1 MNVLRLAMLSAWA
14 RRFTLSVTVLA
25 VALAT
30 SLLLLMERVRQDTRN
45 SFLQAVSGVDL
56 VVGPRSSGVALV
68 LQSVFHVGSVPHTL
82 SWSAY
87 EKLSEHPAVAWT
99 APLLLGDSV
108 AGFPVVGTTAEGLTH
123 LQHGEEEPLK
133 LAQGRFFSQHF
144 EAVVGHEV
152 AQRLKL
158 KLGQSLT
165 VAHGM
170 AEVGTLEHG
179 DKPVTVVGILAPT
192 ATPMDRSIW
201 MNLESITAM
210 HLDWMGGAPL
220 PGLQIPADMVRKF
233 QLQPK
238 NLNAVL
244 VGLKRRSDVFK
255 VQRQWN
261 EMPGE
266 ALQAVMP
273 GVALDELW
281 AMLAQFERSLKV
293 MAWMVTAVGL
303 AGLMGTLLAGLN
315 ERRRELAVM
324 RALGA
329 SPLKLMA
336 LVMLEGTWVTL
347 IGLTF
352 GMVLREAALRLLAP
366 WAMTEMGIRLLPGWP
381 EPGEWG
387 LMAAVLVTGVAF
399 SLLPGWRAW
408 KMSLTDGLM
417 PRS

>member
-1 MNVLRLAMLSAWA
+1 MSLFRLAMLSAWA

-30 SLLLLMERVRQDTRN
+30 CLLLLMERVRQDTRN
-45 SFLQAVSGVDL
+45 SFMQSVSGVDL

-87 EKLSEHPAVAWT
+87 EKLNEHPAVAWT

-108 AGFPVVGTTAEGLTH
+108 AGFPVVGTTADALTH
-123 LQHGEEEPLK
+123 LQHGEEEPLR
-133 LAQGRFFSQHF
+133 LAQGRLFSSHF

-158 KLGQSLT
+158 KLGQSLI

-170 AEVGTLEHG
+170 AEVGALEHD

-201 MNLESITAM
+201 MNLESITAL

-220 PGLQIPADMVRKF
+220 PGMHIPADMVRKF

-255 VQRQWN
+255 VQRQCN
-261 EMPGE
+261 DMPGE
-266 ALQAVMP
+266 AVQAVMP

-281 AMLAQFERSLKV
+281 AMLAQFERSLKA

-329 SPLKLMA
+329 SPLKLMV

-347 IGLTF
+347 IGLIV
-352 GMVLREAALRLLAP
+352 GMVLREVALRLLAP
-366 WAMTEMGIRLLPGWP
+366 WAMAEMGIRLLPGWP
-381 EPGEWG
+381 ETGEWE
-387 LMAAVLVTGVAF
+387 LMAAVLITGVVF

>member
-1 MNVLRLAMLSAWA
+1 MSLLRLALLSAWA
-14 RRFTLSVTVLA
+14 RRFTLSVTVMA

-30 SLLLLMERVRQDTRN
+30 CLLLLMERVRQDTRN
-45 SFLQAVSGVDL
+45 GFMQAVSGVDL

-87 EKLSEHPAVAWT
+87 EKLSDHPAVAWT

-108 AGFPVVGTTAEGLTH
+108 AGFPVVGTTAEALTH
-123 LQHGEEEPLK
+123 LRYGEAQPLT
-133 LAQGRFFSQHF
+133 LAKGRFFSQRF

-152 AQRLKL
+152 AQRLQL
-158 KLGQSLT
+158 QPGQALT

-170 AEVGTLEHG
+170 IEAGAQEHR

-201 MNLESITAM
+201 VDLESITAL

-220 PGLQIPADMVRKF
+220 PGLHIPADQVHKF

-238 NLNAVL
+238 ALNAVL
-244 VGLKRRSDVFK
+244 VGLKRRSDVFR

-261 EMPGE
+261 DMPGE

-281 AMLAQFERSLKV
+281 AMLAQFERSLKA

-303 AGLMGTLLAGLN
+303 AGLMGTLLAGLH

-329 SPLKLMA
+329 SPLRLMG
-336 LVMLEGTWVTL
+336 LVMLEGLWVTL
-347 IGLTF
+347 AGLVC
-352 GMVLREAALRLLAP
+352 GLALRELALRLLAP
-366 WAMTEMGIRLLPGWP
+366 WAMSEMGIRLLPGWP
-381 EPGEWG
+381 EAGEWW
-387 LMAAVLVTGVAF
+387 LMAAVWATGLVF

-408 KMSLTDGLM
+408 KMSLMDGLM
-417 PRS
+417 PRT